1 VGVLSKSVTT
11 GYWCERKH
19 DYVRCENLCG
29 LWCNEKNVFGSSGF
43 AYLRGVGGP
52 IVPMPYAL
60 CPMQSATSLLSP
72 LSSLF
77 TCPILH
83 PSELVEEYHVP
94 TNILEK
100 MHPLVRDLYKRAMV
114 VGRDYPHPRGM
125 DFVRETWKKAIRDQP
140 TNFNDPKQME
150 KEIRKLVGKGR
161 YAIREMIGVIQLKK
175 YRTMRRRYDGGTI
188 DANGEAQRIMDACKN
203 IK

>member
-1 VGVLSKSVTT
+1 MGVLSKSVTT

-19 DYVRCENLCG
+19 DYVRIFVACG
-29 LWCNEKNVFGSSGF
+29 EREKRVWEFGICLSQ
-43 AYLRGVGGP
+43 RGWGSHCP
-52 IVPMPYAL
+52 NAL